1 MGEQIEITVPA
12 ARLVFSADDRQRILE
27 MVDQSLQRGS
37 LTLGPLTEEFEESF
51 ASLHDAPFAVATSSG
66 TSSLEIILRAIGIEG
81 AEVVV
86 PANTFYATAGA
97 VVHAGGRP
105 RFADIDVATLAL
117 SPATIETAL
126 TERTRA
132 VVLVHIGGLITP
144 AVDAIARLCQERGIA
159 LVEDAAHAHGSSFD
173 GRMA

>member
-1 MGEQIEITVPA
+1 DRREPPLRRA
-12 ARLVFSADDRQRILE
+12 DARSADACVRGRVRAPSRRRACRRGGEWDRGARDR
-27 MVDQSLQRGS
+27 VPVPRCRG
-37 LTLGPLTEEFEESF
+37 G
-51 ASLHDAPFAVATSSG
+51 
-66 TSSLEIILRAIGIEG
+66 
-81 AEVVV
+81 EVVV

-97 VVHAGGRP
+97 VVHAGGTP

-144 AVDAIARLCQERGIA
+144 AVGAIARLCGERGIA
-159 LVEDAAHAHGSSFD
+159 LVEDAAHAHGSS
-173 GRMA
+173 